1 LNREHAKEKEKKKSK
16 LDDMLLLNRP
26 VLHDLE
32 ERGDRKQNIYMATK
46 EKRKRQ
52 GKKKKKKTRDR
63 NAEIRNSPFHKKQPK
78 AKLYSLTDKPIVSPQ
93 AQRLV
98 GAHVRFVEIRAQI
111 KGVALEHRGMS
122 PQRAHRSG

>member
-1 LNREHAKEKEKKKSK
+1 
-16 LDDMLLLNRP
+16 MLLLNRP

-52 GKKKKKKTRDR
+52 GKEEEKENARSERRDT
-63 NAEIRNSPFHKKQPK
+63 EQPFHKKQPK
-78 AKLYSLTDKPIVSPQ
+78 AKLYSLTDKPVVSPQ

-111 KGVALEHRGMS
+111 KGVAREHWGMS